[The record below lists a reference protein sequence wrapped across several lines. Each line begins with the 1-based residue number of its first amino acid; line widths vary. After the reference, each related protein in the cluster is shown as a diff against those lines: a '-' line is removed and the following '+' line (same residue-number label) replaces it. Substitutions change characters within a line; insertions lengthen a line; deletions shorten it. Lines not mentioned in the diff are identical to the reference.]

1 MSLPQLKY
9 CPGTLAEGF
18 DTYSPTCLR
27 NLFNG
32 KKVSHVLPFESPQRS
47 EKDIELFMENVKF
60 ISISGV
66 QDKYSLIQEKNL
78 LRFTHPDENGT
89 HILKPIPSLL
99 KKANMI
105 PAN

>member
-32 KKVSHVLPFESPQRS
+32 KKVSHVLPFESPQKS
-47 EKDIELFMENVKF
+47 EKDIAVVAEQFP
-60 ISISGV
+60 SI
-66 QDKYSLIQEKNL
+66 L
-78 LRFTHPDENGT
+78 LEAGKEMDPSKVAAYIFTLAKTFN
-89 HILKPIPSLL
+89 
-99 KKANMI
+99 
-105 PAN
+105 